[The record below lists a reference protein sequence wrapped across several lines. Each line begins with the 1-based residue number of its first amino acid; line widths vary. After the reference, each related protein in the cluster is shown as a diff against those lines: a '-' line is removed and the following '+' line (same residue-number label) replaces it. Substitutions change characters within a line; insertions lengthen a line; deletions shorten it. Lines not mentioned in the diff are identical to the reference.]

1 MTKTAIITGARK
13 GIGLELAKMFV
24 EMGWHVIGTTRD
36 AKLHHKKID
45 GILYHLPTYCPIN
58 PTYLPINQ
66 KLDVLVNN
74 AANSSD
80 WVPGVSSV
88 SALDIEYNHFSDQL
102 CSNVVEPIRLIGLY
116 HKWGVFSQGARIVNV
131 VSGVGEFS
139 HPDAFK
145 DFQIGYATSKCAL
158 IMATKKIAAALQPHG
173 IYCNAACPGW
183 CKTDMGGPDA
193 PRTAREG
200 AESILKACFL
210 DVENPPTGLYFRDGH
225 RIKIEG

>member
-1 MTKTAIITGARK
+1 MTKTAVITGARK

-24 EMGWHVIGTTRD
+24 EMGWRVFGTTRD
-36 AKLHHKKID
+36 NDITGKTVD
-45 GILYHLPTYCPIN
+45 GI
-58 PTYLPINQ
+58 TYLIDVEHSFDYCATSEV
-66 KLDVLVNN
+66 DVLINN

-80 WVPGVSSV
+80 WVPGVSHTPF
-88 SALDIEYNHFSDQL
+88 LDMEEHDFEWQMID
-102 CSNVVEPIRLIGLY
+102 NVVIPIANIQNLY
-116 HKWGVFSQGARIVNV
+116 REKRFGTGARIVNV

-145 DFQIGYATSKCAL
+145 DFQAGYATSKCAL